1 MRRVRRERVTIYL
14 TPEERD
20 LLEKDFGSVGRGV
33 RELIKRYVYSLGP
46 KEHKLRIAWTWLL
59 RFRRPDTGTI
69 PYREAIGVLK
79 RHLGVDTEGAQKILG
94 ELSARG
100 FVSTAETGVLRVHEK
115 GVLPTPELMFLLG
128 LQR

>member
-1 MRRVRRERVTIYL
+1 MSRGKRERVIVYL

-20 LLEKDFGSVGRGV
+20 ILEKDFGSVGRGV
-33 RELIKRYVYSLGP
+33 RELIKRYTWSQGP
-46 KEHKLRIAWTWLL
+46 REHKLRIAWTWLL
-59 RFRRPDTGTI
+59 RYRRPDGTI

-79 RHLGVDTEGAQKILG
+79 RHLGVDTEGAQKVLG